1 MTDTFHTI
9 TAPAEAEFKDKGS
22 KFLAFAFPIS
32 KESDVKVNLEAL
44 KKMHPKAVHHC
55 FAYKIGA
62 ETRANDDG
70 EPSGSAGKPILNVIL
85 SKQLNQILV
94 VVVRYFGGTLLGV
107 SGLINAYKMA
117 TANALSSAII
127 IEKTID
133 EVHEIEFAFENMNAI
148 MKVLKDHSAKILSQ
162 GYTSNYTISF
172 EIRRSLVAVVLEE
185 IEKVKRGW

>member
-44 KKMHPKAVHHC
+44 KKMYPKAVHHC
-55 FAYKIGA
+55 FAYKIGS